1 MTTQTTYGECFL
13 ISACATIKTLKFEC
27 WENDHLFNKDGF
39 LKDHVTDLKE
49 TQTKLNKISYSAYVP
64 TLIAQLE
71 YKIDGDAFYID
82 YEASLYEN
90 HETLKELEI
99 DKDLIKDVDS
109 DLNQLQL
116 DIIEAFHNGWGCT
129 ALSNDYD
136 DDFQDRFDS
145 INYDY

>member
-13 ISACATIKTLKFEC
+13 ISACATIKTLKQDT
-27 WENDHLFNKDGF
+27 WENDHLFNKDGS
-39 LKDHVTDLKE
+39 LKDYVTDLKE

-64 TLIAQLE
+64 TLIAQIE
-71 YKIDGDAFYID
+71 YKMDGDPFYID
-82 YEASLYEN
+82 YEAALYEN

-99 DKDLIKDVDS
+99 DKDLIKDVDV

-129 ALSNDYD
+129 SLSRDYD
-136 DDFQDRFDS
+136 SDFDS
-145 INYDY
+145 TEYYV

>member
-13 ISACATIKTLKFEC
+13 ISACATIKTLKQDT
-27 WENDHLFNKDGF
+27 WENDHLFNKDGS
-39 LKDHVTDLKE
+39 LKDHVTNLKE

-64 TLIAQLE
+64 TLIAQIE
-71 YKIDGDAFYID
+71 YKMDGDPFYID

-129 ALSNDYD
+129 SLSRDYD
-136 DDFQDRFDS
+136 TDFDS
-145 INYDY
+145 IGYKCDDY

>member
-13 ISACATIKTLKFEC
+13 ISACATIKTLKQDT
-27 WENDHLFNKDGF
+27 WENDHLFNKDGS
-39 LKDHVTDLKE
+39 LKDYVTDLKE

-64 TLIAQLE
+64 TLIAQIE
-71 YKIDGDAFYID
+71 YKMDGEPFYID
-82 YEASLYEN
+82 YEAALYEN
-90 HETLKELEI
+90 HETLKELKI

-129 ALSNDYD
+129 SLSKDYD
-136 DDFQDRFDS
+136 TDFDS
-145 INYDY
+145 IGYKCDDY

>member
-13 ISACATIKTLKFEC
+13 ISACATIKTLKQDT
-27 WENDHLFNKDGF
+27 WENDHLFNKDCS
-39 LKDHVTDLKE
+39 LKDYVTDLKE

-64 TLIAQLE
+64 TLIAQIE
-71 YKIDGDAFYID
+71 YKMDGDPFYID
-82 YEASLYEN
+82 YEAALYEN

-129 ALSNDYD
+129 SLSKDYD
-136 DDFQDRFDS
+136 VD
-145 INYDY
+145 YD